1 MLIKLEI
8 PPGLYKNGTEYQA
21 AGRWTDANL
30 VRWFENTL
38 RPIGGWQTISSAQFN
53 DVARGMHGYFDN
65 TNNRRVIVGT
75 TSNLYVYAEGTSQ
88 SNITPSGI
96 VTGRNDAASQI
107 GYGAQLY
114 GEHAYGVARP
124 DNEQYDPVTTW
135 TIDNFGEDA
144 VCSATTDGKIYI
156 WENNPSAIATV
167 LTNAPTS
174 NQGVLVTDE
183 RFVMCL
189 GAGGNP
195 RKVQW
200 SSQEA
205 ATVWTPASTNSA
217 GSLEVASDGKIR
229 AGIVVRGQVLI
240 LTDTSAHALSFV
252 GTPFYYVQE
261 TAGSNCGIISAK
273 AVAVTGT
280 AAFWMGEKSFFRYD
294 GGYTVPIRSDV
305 SDFVFNRINQTQRS
319 KIWAV
324 INGQYNECWWFY
336 PSTAST
342 EIDSYVAYNFA
353 DDTWTV
359 GTLARTAGIDAGIF
373 IDPIWAS
380 TDRYLYEHESGFA
393 YDSATPFAESGA
405 IEIGVGERL
414 TDVTELIPDESN
426 LGDTS
431 VIFKTRNFPT
441 ATETTSSSIS
451 MANPTSV
458 RLTARQVR
466 IRVSGNTAADWRYG
480 NLRLNGQAGS
490 RR

>member
-21 AGRWTDANL
+21 AGRWYDANL

-38 RPIGGWQTISSAQFN
+38 RPIGGWQTMSSTQFS
-53 DVARGMHGYFDN
+53 DVSRGMHAYFDN
-65 TNNRRVIVGT
+65 SNNRRLIVGT
-75 TSNLYVYAEGTSQ
+75 TSNLYVYREGENQ
-88 SNITPSGI
+88 SDITPSGI
-96 VTGRNDAASQI
+96 ATGRTDATAET
-107 GYGAQLY
+107 GYGAQFY
-114 GEHAYGVARP
+114 GEHTYGTARP
-124 DNEQYDPVTTW
+124 DNQQYDPATTW

-144 VCSATTDGKIYI
+144 ICSNTTDGKVYI
-156 WENNPSAIATV
+156 WENDPTVVATV
-167 LTNAPTS
+167 LTNAPTN

-183 RFVMCL
+183 RFVMCF
-189 GAGGNP
+189 GADGNS

-217 GSLEVASDGKIR
+217 GSLEIASDGEIVS
-229 AGIVVRGQVLI
+229 GIVVRGQILLI
-240 LTDTSAHALSFV
+240 TNTSAHALSYV
-252 GTPFYYVQE
+252 GSPFYYTQE
-261 TAGSNCGIISAK
+261 KVGSNCGIIAPK

-280 AAFWMGEKSFFRYD
+280 SAFWMGEKSFYRYD
-294 GGYTVPIRSDV
+294 GGYTTPITSDV
-305 SDFVFNRINQTQRS
+305 SDYVFNRINSVQRS

-336 PSTAST
+336 PSTSST
-342 EIDSYVAYNFA
+342 EIDSYVVYNFL
-353 DDTWTV
+353 DNTWTV
-359 GTLARTAGIDAGIF
+359 GSLARTAGVDAGVF
-373 IDPIWAS
+373 VNPVWAS
-380 TDRYLYEHESGFA
+380 SDRYIYEHESGFA

-405 IEIGVGERL
+405 IEIGTGERL

-466 IRVSGNTAADWRYG
+466 IRVSGNTASDWRYG
-480 NLRLNGQAGS
+480 DMRLNVQAGS